1 MYKMTAK
8 MILPACVEFM
18 NVLSESVAKK
28 KDLNMSYDYE
38 GSVLYKA
45 SKLVDEAYA
54 KNNKLEELRR
64 TAAGMTD
71 IEKQTMYLHDV
82 VLAEMDDLRN
92 VIDSLELVCSSDYW
106 PLPSY
111 GDMLFY
117 AD

>member
-8 MILPACVEFM
+8 EILPACVEFM
-18 NVLSESVAKK
+18 NVLSESIHRKK
-28 KDLNMSYDYE
+28 SLDMSYDYE

-45 SKLVDEAYA
+45 SKLVDSAYA

-64 TAAGMTD
+64 TAASMADVG
-71 IEKQTMYLHDV
+71 KQTMYLHDV
-82 VLAEMDDLRN
+82 VLAEMDSLREI
-92 VIDSLELVCSSDYW
+92 IDALELLCSSDYW